1 MKINFHTNL
10 RISHFV
16 IKYMENNTSAS
27 VRFQVNNS
35 DTYSKKI
42 IRKSI
47 RVYGSVQGV
56 GFRYR
61 TKYAAESLGVT
72 GWVRNELDGSV
83 SMELQG
89 TEEQIDKVFVSVS
102 GGSYISIDRMESHTI
117 PVEEGEY
124 GFNYE

>member
-1 MKINFHTNL
+1 M
-10 RISHFV
+10 
-16 IKYMENNTSAS
+16 
-27 VRFQVNNS
+27 NNS

-124 GFNYE
+124 GFNHE